1 MRKTTI
7 LYNKIC
13 VNEKKAVLLPAV
25 CVYERTRTGGL
36 REEAIIT
43 TMQKIRN
50 IAIIAHVDHGKTT
63 LVDKMLYTAKVVQES
78 RQEGVANKELILDNN
93 DLERERG
100 ITILAKNVAINYKG
114 YKINII
120 DTPGHADFGGEV
132 ERVLNMA
139 DGVLLLVDAFEG
151 AMPQTRFV
159 LQKALELGLKP
170 IVVINKVDKLN
181 CRPDE
186 VQEEVFDLMCNLNA
200 TDDQLDFQTLY
211 GSAKQGWMSTD
222 WKKPTTDLT
231 DLMDA
236 IIEYIP
242 APEENPGTPQMLVT
256 SLDYNSY
263 VGRIAIGRVH
273 RGEFKDG
280 QAVTLAKVQ
289 RDNVQGTKEVTY
301 IKTKIKE
308 LHTFQGMGHVKTDV
322 VKNGDI
328 CAMIGI
334 DGFEIGD
341 TICDAEAPEALKPIA
356 IDEPTMSMT
365 FCINDSPFFGQDGKY
380 VTSRHIQDRLNKELE
395 KNLALRVEKGA
406 EESSWRV
413 YGRGVLHLSVLIETM
428 RREGYEL
435 QVGQPQ
441 VIVKEINGVKCEPV
455 ESLTVNTP
463 EECSGKIIEFVS
475 THKGEMTKMEMV
487 NDRVHLEFTIP
498 SRGIMGMRT
507 YVMNVSAGEAIMAHR
522 FLEYQPWKGEI
533 IKRNN
538 GSLIAME
545 AGTAYAYALD
555 KLQDRGKFFID
566 PQEEVYA
573 GQVVGENAKEGDIV
587 INVTKSKKLTNMR
600 SKSADDKAVLPPPIR
615 MSLEEALEYI
625 KEDEYVEVTPHAM
638 RIRKIILDELERKR
652 AGRA

>member
-1 MRKTTI
+1 
-7 LYNKIC
+7 
-13 VNEKKAVLLPAV
+13 
-25 CVYERTRTGGL
+25 
-36 REEAIIT
+36 
-43 TMQKIRN
+43 MQNIRN

-63 LVDKMLYTAKVVQES
+63 LVDKMLYTAHLFREN
-78 RQEGVANKELILDNN
+78 ENKGELILDNN

-100 ITILAKNVAINYKG
+100 ITILAKNVAIDYKG
-114 YKINII
+114 TKINII

-159 LQKALELGLKP
+159 LQKALEIGLKP

-222 WKKPTTDLT
+222 WRKPKTDLT

-242 APEENPGTPQMLVT
+242 APVENPGTPQMLIT

-280 QAVTLAKVQ
+280 QAVTLAKK
-289 RDNVQGTKEVTY
+289 DGTM

-308 LHTFQGMGHVKTDV
+308 LHTFSGMGHVKTDV
-322 VKNGDI
+322 VHNGDI

-341 TICDAEAPEALKPIA
+341 TICDAENPEALKPIA

-365 FCINDSPFFGQDGKY
+365 FCINDSPFFGQDGKF

-463 EECSGKIIEFVS
+463 EDCSGKIIEFVS

-498 SRGIMGMRT
+498 SRGILGMRT

-533 IKRNN
+533 VKRNN

-600 SKSADDKAVLPPPIR
+600 SKSADDKAVLPPPVR

-652 AGRA
+652 ANKI

>member
-1 MRKTTI
+1 MIHRKAFRQF
-7 LYNKIC
+7 K
-13 VNEKKAVLLPAV
+13 
-25 CVYERTRTGGL
+25 
-36 REEAIIT
+36 T
-43 TMQKIRN
+43 TMQNIRN

-63 LVDKMLYTAKVVQES
+63 LVDKMLYTAHLFRDNE
-78 RQEGVANKELILDNN
+78 NKGELILDNN

-100 ITILAKNVAINYKG
+100 ITILAKNVAIEYKG
-114 YKINII
+114 VKINII

-151 AMPQTRFV
+151 PMPQTRFV
-159 LQKALELGLKP
+159 LQKALEIGLKP

-200 TDDQLDFQTLY
+200 TEEQLDFQTLY
-211 GSAKQGWMSTD
+211 GSAKNGWMSRD
-222 WKKPTTDLT
+222 WKKPTDNLT

-242 APEENPGTPQMLVT
+242 APKENPGTPQMLIT

-263 VGRIAIGRVH
+263 VGRICIGRVH

-280 QAVTLAKVQ
+280 QAVTLAKK
-289 RDNVQGTKEVTY
+289 DGTMV
-301 IKTKIKE
+301 KTKIKE
-308 LHTFQGMGHVKTDV
+308 LHTFSGMGHVKTDV

-341 TICDAEAPEALKPIA
+341 TICDAENPEALKPIA

-365 FCINDSPFFGQDGKY
+365 FCINDSPFFGQDGKF

-413 YGRGVLHLSVLIETM
+413 FGRGVLHLSVLIETM

-441 VIVKEINGVKCEPV
+441 VIIKEIDGVKCEPV

-533 IKRNN
+533 VKRNN

-545 AGTAYAYALD
+545 TGTAYAYALD

-600 SKSADDKAVLPPPIR
+600 SKSADDKAVLAPPVR

-652 AGRA
+652 AGRV

>member
-1 MRKTTI
+1 MRI
-7 LYNKIC
+7 S
-13 VNEKKAVLLPAV
+13 KKSSNFAGKLLWD
-25 CVYERTRTGGL
+25 
-36 REEAIIT
+36 I
-43 TMQKIRN
+43 MQNIRN

-63 LVDKMLYTAKVVQES
+63 LVDKMLYTAKVVSSQHSEFS
-78 RQEGVANKELILDNN
+78 DQPRELILDNN

-100 ITILAKNVAINYKG
+100 ITILAKNVSIDYKG
-114 YKINII
+114 TKINII

-159 LQKALELGLKP
+159 LQKALEIGLKP

-222 WKKPTTDLT
+222 WRKPTSDLT

-242 APEENPGTPQMLVT
+242 APQENPGTPQMLIT

-273 RGEFKDG
+273 RGELRDG
-280 QAVTLAKVQ
+280 QTVTLAKK
-289 RDNVQGTKEVTY
+289 DGTM

-308 LHTFQGMGHVKTDV
+308 LHTFSGMGHVKTDA

-328 CAMIGI
+328 CALIGI

-341 TICDAEAPEALKPIA
+341 TICDAENPEPLKPIA

-365 FCINDSPFFGQDGKY
+365 FCINDSPFFGQDGKF

-413 YGRGVLHLSVLIETM
+413 FGRGVLHLSVLIETM

-441 VIVKEINGVKCEPV
+441 VIIKEIDGVKCEPV

-533 IKRNN
+533 VKRTN

-555 KLQDRGKFFID
+555 KLQDRGRFFIE

-600 SKSADDKAVLPPPIR
+600 SKSADDKAVLPPPVK

-652 AGRA
+652 AGR